1 MSAKR
6 SKVAL
11 PASSRRIRQ
20 AKKALQTTSQQVR
33 IDLMVQAGVMTSQQA
48 DKAKAKLAVAEG

>member
-11 PASSRRIRQ
+11 TASSRRIRQ
-20 AKKALQTTSQQVR
+20 AKKALQTTAHQVR
-33 IDLMVQAGVMTSQQA
+33 IDLMVQAGVMTKQQA
-48 DKAKAKLAVAEG
+48 DQAKANLVAAGG